1 MGIKYYLILIILIIS
16 AISDIKYREVSNVAS
31 LFILI
36 ISVFKCNPINIIAIF
51 TAPLPLI
58 LTNIYYKDNFGG
70 ADIKILAS
78 LGLYLGITKSAIL
91 VVIATSIEL
100 IVKIIIK
107 KQSQPFIPYIL
118 LAYILVNIM

>member
-36 ISVFKCNPINIIAIF
+36 ISVFKCNPINIVAIF

-58 LTNIYYKDNFGG
+58 LTNIYHKDNFGG

-118 LAYILVNIM
+118 LAYILVNIV

>member
-1 MGIKYYLILIILIIS
+1 M
-16 AISDIKYREVSNVAS
+16 S
-31 LFILI
+31 LLY
-36 ISVFKCNPINIIAIF
+36 INIVAIF

-58 LTNIYYKDNFGG
+58 LTNIYHKDNFGG

-118 LAYILVNIM
+118 LAYILVNIV

>member
-1 MGIKYYLILIILIIS
+1 MGIKYYLILVILIIS

-58 LTNIYYKDNFGG
+58 LTNMYYKDNFGG

-78 LGLYLGITKSAIL
+78 LGLYLGMTKSAIL

-118 LAYILVNIM
+118 LAYILVNIV

>member
-16 AISDIKYREVSNVAS
+16 AISDIKYREVSNIAS

-36 ISVFKCNPINIIAIF
+36 ISMFNCNPINMIAIF

-58 LTNIYYKDNFGG
+58 LTNLYYKDNFGG

-78 LGLYLGITKSAIL
+78 LGLSLGITKSAIL

-118 LAYILVNIM
+118 LAYILVNIV

>member
-36 ISVFKCNPINIIAIF
+36 ISVFKCNPINIVAIF

-58 LTNIYYKDNFGG
+58 LTNIYHKDNFGG

-91 VVIATSIEL
+91 VVIANSIEL
-100 IVKIIIK
+100 IVKIKKK

-118 LAYILVNIM
+118 LAYILVNIV

>member
-16 AISDIKYREVSNVAS
+16 AIYDIKYREVSNVAS

-36 ISVFKCNPINIIAIF
+36 ISVFKCNTINIVAIF

-58 LTNIYYKDNFGG
+58 LTNIYHKDNFGG

-118 LAYILVNIM
+118 LAYILVNIV